1 MMTGEE
7 QEHVLDMLVATAEVM
22 GTEIKPNAVA
32 LMVKDLSA
40 YDFNQVMMALT
51 RCRRELA
58 GKLTL
63 KAILDILAP
72 AGGWLSGNQAWA
84 LALPAADEN
93 KTVVWSVEARKAWFI
108 ALPLVEAGDKVAGRM
123 AFIETYDRL
132 VAQARIEGKEPL
144 TEISSGQ
151 DPLLRETAIS
161 QAVERG
167 QLPPP
172 VKSKALPAPVDDARA
187 EMQRQRI
194 QAGLKELALSMRGQ
208 CDA

>member
-1 MMTGEE
+1 MTNDE
-7 QEHVLDMLVATAEVM
+7 QERVVQMLVATAEVM
-22 GTEIKPNAVA
+22 GTEIKPGAAMLVA
-32 LMVKDLSA
+32 EDLA
-40 YDFNQVMMALT
+40 QYDFNQVMMALT
-51 RCRRELA
+51 RCRRELS

-93 KTVVWSVEARKAWFI
+93 KTVVWTVEARKAWFI
-108 ALPLVEAGDKVAGRM
+108 ALPLVEARDKVAGRM

-132 VAQARIEGKEPL
+132 VAQARIEGREPQ

-151 DPLLRETAIS
+151 DPLLRDAAIA

-172 VKSKALPAPVDDARA
+172 VKKEALPPPVDNELAQL
-187 EMQRQRI
+187 QRLRI
-194 QAGLKELALSMRGQ
+194 SDGLKELALAMKG
-208 CDA
+208 DM